1 MEKEFK
7 ISDILNAV
15 NNITKIKRKK
25 KNNIE
30 VKNSFLDKEAD
41 LTIKKQIKTSKSE
54 VLVLNEMIE

>member
-1 MEKEFK
+1 MIKEFEVN
-7 ISDILNAV
+7 DILNAV
-15 NNITKIKRKK
+15 NSISKMKRKK
-25 KNNIE
+25 NNAIE